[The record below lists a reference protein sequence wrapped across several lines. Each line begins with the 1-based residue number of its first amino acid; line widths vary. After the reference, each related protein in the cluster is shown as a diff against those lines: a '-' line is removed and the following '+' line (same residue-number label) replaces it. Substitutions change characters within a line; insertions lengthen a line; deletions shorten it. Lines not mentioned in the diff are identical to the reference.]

1 MMKAILGPALGGLA
15 AGALALVASAAGRP
29 AAPADSR
36 LTPAADA
43 ARPIAVADSQTEYSS
58 STTAPTTVRCEPQQE
73 AVLRRTI
80 VAGREA
86 TEVACVSQV
95 PNSLSAAAAYVDPAV
110 DDRTPA
116 RAQTASAQPAR
127 QIVYRDRPVTSTRQV
142 ETKKRSWKKTALVIG
157 GSTAAGAGVGGLAG
171 GKKGALIGAAI
182 GGGAAT
188 IYEAIK
194 R

>member
-1 MMKAILGPALGGLA
+1 MKAIVGPALGGLA

-29 AAPADSR
+29 SVPAESA

-43 ARPIAVADSQTEYSS
+43 SRAVTAADVQTIADSS
-58 STTAPTTVRCEPQQE
+58 APTTVRCEPQQE

-80 VAGREA
+80 VAGREV

-95 PNSLSAAAAYVDPAV
+95 PTAPGAAYVDPV
-110 DDRTPA
+110 GDDRSYLAP
-116 RAQTASAQPAR
+116 RAQTASVQPAR
-127 QIVYRDRPVTSTRQV
+127 QIVYRDRPVTSARQV
-142 ETKKRSWKKTALVIG
+142 ETKKRSWQKTALVIG

-171 GKKGALIGAAI
+171 GKKGALIGAAV